1 MILAG
6 TGMVTRNPDF
16 PEHERI
22 LRHGG
27 SIPAEALELGLC
39 TPWFEDGAAE
49 RIGAELAASGLSFPV
64 VHAEKAIGA
73 RLSDD
78 DPSTAVARFA
88 ANVELARAVGAT
100 TVVLHLWELPAGD
113 TLLER
118 NLAALPALL
127 DVAAAAGIV
136 LTVET
141 IPCSVGTPLT
151 NVRRTLEAD
160 ERVRV
165 TLDTEF
171 LAFHGELEAAFDADW
186 LWRDGRVAH
195 VHVKDFG
202 GSLRRPDGS
211 RRYLIPGE
219 GSLDLPAFLGAL
231 RDRSYDATITL
242 EAPGVQDDGE
252 PDWPRIAE
260 GLQRLRELAS

>member
-1 MILAG
+1 VILAG
-6 TGMVTRNPDF
+6 TGTVTRNPDF

-27 SIPAEALELGLC
+27 SIPAAALELGVC
-39 TPWFEDGAAE
+39 TPWFDDGAAP
-49 RIGAELAASGLSFPV
+49 RVAVDLAASGLAFPV

-73 RLSDD
+73 ALSAG
-78 DPSTAVARFA
+78 DPAPAIERFS

-100 TVVLHLWELPAGD
+100 TVVLHLWELPDGD
-113 TLLER
+113 RLLER

-127 DVAAAAGIV
+127 DVAEASGIV

-141 IPCSVGTPLT
+141 IPCSVGTPLA
-151 NVRRTLEAD
+151 NVRRALEAD
-160 ERVRV
+160 PRTRV

-171 LAFHGELEAAFDADW
+171 LAFHGELEAALAADW
-186 LWRDGRVAH
+186 LWDGSVAH

-202 GSLRRPDGS
+202 GALRRADGS

-219 GSLDLPAFLGAL
+219 GSLDLAAFFSGL
-231 RDRSYDATITL
+231 RGGGYAGTITL
-242 EAPGVQDDGE
+242 EAPGVRDDGE
-252 PDWPRIAE
+252 PDWPRIAD
-260 GLQRLRELAS
+260 GLRRVHALASP